1 MKHLA
6 TVVTII
12 ALLLMG
18 YFTGWHMSRHS
29 IPNGAFKA
37 HDKWYICGKD
47 STGCYTKPLNN

>member
-6 TVVTII
+6 TVITLI
-12 ALLLMG
+12 ALFLIG

-37 HDKWYICGKD
+37 HGKWYICGKD
-47 STGCYTKPLNN
+47 SAGCYTKPLK